1 MLLKEIAKK
10 SIYVLLIRI
19 LGVSLLFGFTLFL
32 TNFFPAEDVG
42 RYDFVRSVLNI
53 VGGIALLGTNQ
64 SIIYYSGMLEAK
76 NNLAS
81 IKPLYYK
88 MLKLIILSS
97 LLILLSFNLAF
108 SEKFISMVF
117 KKSDAY
123 NLILKTF
130 FALIFFTV
138 TMLNIDTI
146 RALQKTVI
154 SELFRNIFRYLPV
167 LLGAILIYILEKTQ
181 LIVDVYLIGFLI
193 LCFMSTACTFC
204 LIRKKRF
211 NKLPSFFFTY
221 KEIFFTS
228 YPMAISAIAYF
239 VMQGIDVLIL
249 TTYSSFESVAYYS
262 VAVKLSTLTAL
273 SLLSVNIV
281 VAPKIAEIY
290 EKRKTNELQLLIKKS
305 TRLIFVISIFL
316 LSFIFLFSDHILSL
330 FGPNYIVAG
339 TPLVIL
345 LSAQLYNSVSGPSA
359 IYLNMTGKQRVLNL
373 ILIIGLLTNIF
384 LNLYLIPNYG
394 MNGAAIATLVSLV
407 LWNSMAAIYI
417 YIKDS
422 IKVFLN

>member
-10 SIYVLLIRI
+10 SLYVLLIRI
-19 LGVSLLFGFTLFL
+19 LGVSVLFGFTLFL

-76 NNLAS
+76 KNLAS
-81 IKPLYYK
+81 IKPLYYR

-97 LLILLSFNLAF
+97 LLILLTFNFTF
-108 SEKFISMVF
+108 SEEFISRVF

-154 SELFRNIFRYLPV
+154 SELFRNIFRYVPV

-181 LIVDVYLIGFLI
+181 LIVDVYLIGFFV
-193 LCFMSTACTFC
+193 LCIFSTAYTYY
-204 LIRKKRF
+204 LIKKKTF
-211 NKLPSFFFTY
+211 NKSPIFLFTY
-221 KEIFFTS
+221 KEIFLTS
-228 YPMAISAIAYF
+228 SPMAISAIAYF
-239 VMQGIDVLIL
+239 IMQGIDVLIL

-262 VAVKLSTLTAL
+262 VAVKLSTLIAL

-305 TRLIFVISIFL
+305 TRLIFIISIFL
-316 LSFIFLFSDHILSL
+316 LSFIFLFSS
-330 FGPNYIVAG
+330 F
-339 TPLVIL
+339 
-345 LSAQLYNSVSGPSA
+345 
-359 IYLNMTGKQRVLNL
+359 
-373 ILIIGLLTNIF
+373 
-384 LNLYLIPNYG
+384 
-394 MNGAAIATLVSLV
+394 
-407 LWNSMAAIYI
+407 
-417 YIKDS
+417 
-422 IKVFLN
+422 

>member
-10 SIYVLLIRI
+10 SLYVLLIRI
-19 LGVSLLFGFTLFL
+19 LGVSVLFGFTLFL

-42 RYDFVRSVLNI
+42 KYDFVRSALNI

-97 LLILLSFNLAF
+97 LLILLTFNFAF
-108 SEKFISMVF
+108 SEEFISMVF

-154 SELFRNIFRYLPV
+154 SELFRNIFRYVPV

-193 LCFMSTACTFC
+193 LCFMSTAYAFC
-204 LIRKKRF
+204 LLRKKRF
-211 NKLPSFFFTY
+211 NKPPSFFFTY
-221 KEIFFTS
+221 KEIFLAS

-239 VMQGIDVLIL
+239 IMQGIDVLIL
-249 TTYSSFESVAYYS
+249 TIYSSFESVAYYS

-290 EKRKTNELQLLIKKS
+290 EKRKTDELQLLIKKS

-316 LSFIFLFSDHILSL
+316 LSFIFLFSEHILSL
-330 FGPNYIVAG
+330 FGPNYIVASA
-339 TPLVIL
+339 PLVIL
-345 LSAQLYNSVSGPSA
+345 LSAQLYNSLSGPSA

-373 ILIIGLLTNIF
+373 ILIVGLLTNIF

-417 YIKDS
+417 YFKDS

>member
-10 SIYVLLIRI
+10 SLYVLLIRI
-19 LGVSLLFGFTLFL
+19 LGVSVLFGFTLFL

-42 RYDFVRSVLNI
+42 KYDFVRSVLNI

-97 LLILLSFNLAF
+97 LLILLTFNFAF
-108 SEKFISMVF
+108 SEEFISMVF

-123 NLILKTF
+123 NLILKTL

-154 SELFRNIFRYLPV
+154 SELFRNIFRYVPV

-193 LCFMSTACTFC
+193 LCFMSTAYAFC
-204 LIRKKRF
+204 LLRKKRF
-211 NKLPSFFFTY
+211 NKPPSFFFTY
-221 KEIFFTS
+221 KEIFLAS

-239 VMQGIDVLIL
+239 IMQGIDVLIL
-249 TTYSSFESVAYYS
+249 TIYSSFESVAYYS

-290 EKRKTNELQLLIKKS
+290 EKRKTDELQLLIKKS

-316 LSFIFLFSDHILSL
+316 LSFIFLFSEHILSL
-330 FGPNYIVAG
+330 FGPNYIVASA
-339 TPLVIL
+339 PLVIL
-345 LSAQLYNSVSGPSA
+345 LSAQLYNSLSGPSA
-359 IYLNMTGKQRVLNL
+359 IYLNMTGKQRALNL

-417 YIKDS
+417 YFKDS

>member
-10 SIYVLLIRI
+10 SLYVLLIRI
-19 LGVSLLFGFTLFL
+19 LGVSVLFGFTLFL

-42 RYDFVRSVLNI
+42 KYDFVRSVLNI

-97 LLILLSFNLAF
+97 LLILLTFNFAF
-108 SEKFISMVF
+108 SEEFISMVF

-154 SELFRNIFRYLPV
+154 SELFRNIFRYVPV

-193 LCFMSTACTFC
+193 LCFMSTAYAFC
-204 LIRKKRF
+204 LLRKKRF
-211 NKLPSFFFTY
+211 NKPPSFFFTY
-221 KEIFFTS
+221 KEIFLAS

-239 VMQGIDVLIL
+239 IMQGIDVLIL

-290 EKRKTNELQLLIKKS
+290 EKRKTDELQLLIKKS

-316 LSFIFLFSDHILSL
+316 LSFIFLFSEHILSL
-330 FGPNYIVAG
+330 FGPNYIVASA
-339 TPLVIL
+339 PLVIL
-345 LSAQLYNSVSGPSA
+345 LSAQLYNSLSGPSA
-359 IYLNMTGKQRVLNL
+359 IYLNMTGKQRALNL

-417 YIKDS
+417 YFKDS

>member
-10 SIYVLLIRI
+10 SLYVLLIRI
-19 LGVSLLFGFTLFL
+19 LGVSVLFGFTLFL

-76 NNLAS
+76 KNLAS
-81 IKPLYYK
+81 IKPLYYR

-97 LLILLSFNLAF
+97 LLILLTFNFTF
-108 SEKFISMVF
+108 SEEFISMVF

-130 FALIFFTV
+130 FTLIFFTV

-154 SELFRNIFRYLPV
+154 SELFRNIFRYVPV

-193 LCFMSTACTFC
+193 LCLISTACTFF

-221 KEIFFTS
+221 KEIFLTS

-239 VMQGIDVLIL
+239 IMQGIDVLIL

-305 TRLIFVISIFL
+305 TRLIFIISIFL
-316 LSFIFLFSDHILSL
+316 LSFIFLFSEHILYL
-330 FGPNYIVAG
+330 FGPNYIVAS

-359 IYLNMTGKQRVLNL
+359 IYLNMTGKQRVLNW

-407 LWNSMAAIYI
+407 LWKSMAAIYI

>member
-10 SIYVLLIRI
+10 SLFVLLIRI
-19 LGVSLLFGFTLFL
+19 LGVSVLFGFTLFL

-42 RYDFVRSVLNI
+42 KYDFVRSVLNI

-97 LLILLSFNLAF
+97 LVILLSFNLAF
-108 SEKFISMVF
+108 SEEFISMVF

-154 SELFRNIFRYLPV
+154 SELFRNIFRYGPV

-204 LIRKKRF
+204 LIKKKRF
-211 NKLPSFFFTY
+211 NKPPSFFFTY
-221 KEIFFTS
+221 KEIFLTS
-228 YPMAISAIAYF
+228 SPMAISAIAYF
-239 VMQGIDVLIL
+239 IMQGIDVLIL

-290 EKRKTNELQLLIKKS
+290 EKRKKNELQLLIKKS
-305 TRLIFVISIFL
+305 TRLIFVISMFL
-316 LSFIFLFSDHILSL
+316 LSFIFLFSEYILHL
-330 FGPNYIVAG
+330 FGPNYIVAS

-417 YIKDS
+417 YTKDS

>member
-10 SIYVLLIRI
+10 SLYVLLIRI
-19 LGVSLLFGFTLFL
+19 LGVSVLFGFTLFL

-42 RYDFVRSVLNI
+42 KYDFVRSVLNI

-76 NNLAS
+76 KNLAS
-81 IKPLYYK
+81 IKPLYYR

-97 LLILLSFNLAF
+97 LLILLTFNFTF
-108 SEKFISMVF
+108 SEEFISRVF

-154 SELFRNIFRYLPV
+154 SELFRNIFRYVPV

-193 LCFMSTACTFC
+193 LCLISTACTFF

-221 KEIFFTS
+221 KEIFLTS

-239 VMQGIDVLIL
+239 IMQGIDVLIL

-305 TRLIFVISIFL
+305 TRLIFIISIFL
-316 LSFIFLFSDHILSL
+316 LSFIFLFSEHILSL
-330 FGPNYIVAG
+330 FGPNYIVAS
-339 TPLVIL
+339 TALVIL

-359 IYLNMTGKQRVLNL
+359 IYLNMTGKQRVLNW

>member
-1 MLLKEIAKK
+1 
-10 SIYVLLIRI
+10 
-19 LGVSLLFGFTLFL
+19 
-32 TNFFPAEDVG
+32 
-42 RYDFVRSVLNI
+42 
-53 VGGIALLGTNQ
+53 
-64 SIIYYSGMLEAK
+64 MLEAK

-97 LLILLSFNLAF
+97 LLILLTFNFAF
-108 SEKFISMVF
+108 SEEFISMVF

-130 FALIFFTV
+130 FALMFFTV

-154 SELFRNIFRYLPV
+154 SELFRNIFRYVPV

-193 LCFMSTACTFC
+193 LCFMSTAYALC
-204 LIRKKRF
+204 LLRKKRF
-211 NKLPSFFFTY
+211 NKPPSFFFTY
-221 KEIFFTS
+221 KEIFLTS

-239 VMQGIDVLIL
+239 IMQGIDVLIL

-290 EKRKTNELQLLIKKS
+290 EKRKTDELQLLIKKS

-316 LSFIFLFSDHILSL
+316 LSFIFLFSEHILSL
-330 FGPNYIVAG
+330 FGPNYVVAS

-345 LSAQLYNSVSGPSA
+345 LSAQLYNSLSGPSA

-417 YIKDS
+417 YTKDS

>member
-10 SIYVLLIRI
+10 SLFVLLIRI
-19 LGVSLLFGFTLFL
+19 LGVSVLFGFTLFL

-76 NNLAS
+76 KNLAS
-81 IKPLYYK
+81 IKPLYYR

-97 LLILLSFNLAF
+97 LLILLTFNFTF
-108 SEKFISMVF
+108 SEEFISRVF

-154 SELFRNIFRYLPV
+154 SELFRNIFRYGPV

-204 LIRKKRF
+204 LIKKKRF
-211 NKLPSFFFTY
+211 NKPPSFFFTY
-221 KEIFFTS
+221 KEIFLTS
-228 YPMAISAIAYF
+228 SPMAISAIAYF
-239 VMQGIDVLIL
+239 IMQGIDVLIL

-290 EKRKTNELQLLIKKS
+290 EKRKKNELQLLIKKS
-305 TRLIFVISIFL
+305 TRLIFVISMFL
-316 LSFIFLFSDHILSL
+316 LSFIFLFSEYILHL
-330 FGPNYIVAG
+330 FGPNYIVAS

-359 IYLNMTGKQRVLNL
+359 IYLNMTGKQRVLNW

>member
-1 MLLKEIAKK
+1 MLSKEIAKK
-10 SIYVLLIRI
+10 SLYVLLIRI
-19 LGVSLLFGFTLFL
+19 LGVSVLFGFTLFL

-42 RYDFVRSVLNI
+42 KYDFVRSVLNI

-76 NNLAS
+76 KNLAS
-81 IKPLYYK
+81 IKPLYYR

-97 LLILLSFNLAF
+97 LLILLTFNFTF
-108 SEKFISMVF
+108 SEEFISRVF

-154 SELFRNIFRYLPV
+154 SELFRNIFRYVPV

-193 LCFMSTACTFC
+193 LCLISTACTFF

-221 KEIFFTS
+221 KEIFLTS

-239 VMQGIDVLIL
+239 IMQGIDVLIL

-305 TRLIFVISIFL
+305 TRLIFIISIFL
-316 LSFIFLFSDHILSL
+316 LSFIFLFSEHILSL
-330 FGPNYIVAG
+330 FGPNYIVAS
-339 TPLVIL
+339 TALVIL

-359 IYLNMTGKQRVLNL
+359 IYLNMTGKQRVLNW

>member
-10 SIYVLLIRI
+10 SLYVLLIRI
-19 LGVSLLFGFTLFL
+19 LGVSVLFGFTLFL

-76 NNLAS
+76 KNLAS
-81 IKPLYYK
+81 IKPLYYR

-97 LLILLSFNLAF
+97 LLILLTFNFTF
-108 SEKFISMVF
+108 SEEFISRVF

-154 SELFRNIFRYLPV
+154 SELFRNIFRYVPV

-193 LCFMSTACTFC
+193 LCLISTACTFF

-221 KEIFFTS
+221 KEIFLTS

-239 VMQGIDVLIL
+239 IMQGIDVLIL

-305 TRLIFVISIFL
+305 TRLIFIISIFL
-316 LSFIFLFSDHILSL
+316 LSFIFLFSEHILSL
-330 FGPNYIVAG
+330 FGPNYIVAS
-339 TPLVIL
+339 TALVIL

-359 IYLNMTGKQRVLNL
+359 IYLNMTGKQRVLNW

>member
-10 SIYVLLIRI
+10 SLYVLLIRI
-19 LGVSLLFGFTLFL
+19 LGVSVLFGFTLFL

-42 RYDFVRSVLNI
+42 RYDFVRSALNI

-64 SIIYYSGMLEAK
+64 SIIYYSGILEAK

-97 LLILLSFNLAF
+97 LIILLSFNLAF
-108 SEKFISMVF
+108 SEEFISMVF

-154 SELFRNIFRYLPV
+154 SELFRNIFRYVPV

-204 LIRKKRF
+204 LIKKKRF
-211 NKLPSFFFTY
+211 NKPPSFFFTY
-221 KEIFFTS
+221 KEILLTS
-228 YPMAISAIAYF
+228 SPMAISAIAYF
-239 VMQGIDVLIL
+239 IMQGIDVLIL

-290 EKRKTNELQLLIKKS
+290 EKRKKNELQLLIKKS
-305 TRLIFVISIFL
+305 TRLIFVISMFL
-316 LSFIFLFSDHILSL
+316 LSFIFLFSEHILHL
-330 FGPNYIVAG
+330 FGPNYIVAS

-417 YIKDS
+417 YTKDS

>member
-10 SIYVLLIRI
+10 SLYVLLIRI
-19 LGVSLLFGFTLFL
+19 LGVSVLFGFTLFL

-42 RYDFVRSVLNI
+42 KYDFVRSVLNI

-97 LLILLSFNLAF
+97 LLILLTFNFAF
-108 SEKFISMVF
+108 SEEFISMVF

-154 SELFRNIFRYLPV
+154 SELFRNIFRYVPV

-193 LCFMSTACTFC
+193 LCFMSTAYAFC
-204 LIRKKRF
+204 LLRKKRF
-211 NKLPSFFFTY
+211 NKPPSFFFTY
-221 KEIFFTS
+221 KEIFLAS

-239 VMQGIDVLIL
+239 IMQGIDVLIL
-249 TTYSSFESVAYYS
+249 TIYSSFESVAYYS

-290 EKRKTNELQLLIKKS
+290 EKRKTDELQLLIKKS

-316 LSFIFLFSDHILSL
+316 LSFIFLFSEHILSL
-330 FGPNYIVAG
+330 FGPNYIVASA
-339 TPLVIL
+339 PLVIL
-345 LSAQLYNSVSGPSA
+345 LSAQLYNSLSGPSA
-359 IYLNMTGKQRVLNL
+359 IYLNMTGKQRALNL

-417 YIKDS
+417 YFKDS

>member
-10 SIYVLLIRI
+10 SLYVLLIRI
-19 LGVSLLFGFTLFL
+19 LGVSVLFGFTLFL

-64 SIIYYSGMLEAK
+64 SIIYYSGILEAK

-97 LLILLSFNLAF
+97 LIILLSFNLAF
-108 SEKFISMVF
+108 SEEFISMVF

-154 SELFRNIFRYLPV
+154 SELFRNIFRYVPV

-204 LIRKKRF
+204 LIKKKRF
-211 NKLPSFFFTY
+211 NKPPSFFFTY
-221 KEIFFTS
+221 KEILLTS
-228 YPMAISAIAYF
+228 SPMAISAIAYF
-239 VMQGIDVLIL
+239 IMQGIDVLIL

-290 EKRKTNELQLLIKKS
+290 EKRKKNELQLLIKKS
-305 TRLIFVISIFL
+305 TRLIFVISMFL
-316 LSFIFLFSDHILSL
+316 LSFIFLFSEHILHL
-330 FGPNYIVAG
+330 FGPNYIVAS

-359 IYLNMTGKQRVLNL
+359 IYLNMTGKQRVLNW
-373 ILIIGLLTNIF
+373 ILIIGLLANIF
-384 LNLYLIPNYG
+384 LNLCLIPNYG

>member
-10 SIYVLLIRI
+10 SLYVLLIRI
-19 LGVSLLFGFTLFL
+19 LGVSVLFGFTLFL

-42 RYDFVRSVLNI
+42 KYDFVRSALNI

-97 LLILLSFNLAF
+97 LLILLTFNFAF
-108 SEKFISMVF
+108 SEEFISMVF

-154 SELFRNIFRYLPV
+154 SELFRNIFRYVPV

-193 LCFMSTACTFC
+193 LCFMSTAYAFC
-204 LIRKKRF
+204 LLRKKRF
-211 NKLPSFFFTY
+211 NKPPSFFFTY
-221 KEIFFTS
+221 KEIFLAS

-239 VMQGIDVLIL
+239 IMQGIDVLIL
-249 TTYSSFESVAYYS
+249 TIYSSFESVAYYS

-290 EKRKTNELQLLIKKS
+290 EKRKTDELQLLIKKS

-316 LSFIFLFSDHILSL
+316 LSFIFLFSEHILSL
-330 FGPNYIVAG
+330 FGPNYIVASA
-339 TPLVIL
+339 PLVIL
-345 LSAQLYNSVSGPSA
+345 LSAQLYNSLSGPSA
-359 IYLNMTGKQRVLNL
+359 IYLNMTGKQRALNL

-417 YIKDS
+417 YFKDS

>member
-10 SIYVLLIRI
+10 SLFVLLIRI
-19 LGVSLLFGFTLFL
+19 LGVSVLFGFTLFL

-76 NNLAS
+76 KNLAS
-81 IKPLYYK
+81 IKPLYYR

-97 LLILLSFNLAF
+97 LLILLTFNFTF
-108 SEKFISMVF
+108 SEEFISRVF

-154 SELFRNIFRYLPV
+154 SELFRNIFRYVPV

-193 LCFMSTACTFC
+193 LCLISTACTFF

-221 KEIFFTS
+221 KEIFLTS

-239 VMQGIDVLIL
+239 IMQGIDVLIL

-290 EKRKTNELQLLIKKS
+290 EKRKKNELQLLIKKS
-305 TRLIFVISIFL
+305 TRLIFVISMFL
-316 LSFIFLFSDHILSL
+316 LSFIFLFSEYILHL
-330 FGPNYIVAG
+330 FGPNYIVAS

-417 YIKDS
+417 YTKDS

>member
-1 MLLKEIAKK
+1 
-10 SIYVLLIRI
+10 
-19 LGVSLLFGFTLFL
+19 
-32 TNFFPAEDVG
+32 
-42 RYDFVRSVLNI
+42 
-53 VGGIALLGTNQ
+53 
-64 SIIYYSGMLEAK
+64 
-76 NNLAS
+76 
-81 IKPLYYK
+81 
-88 MLKLIILSS
+88 
-97 LLILLSFNLAF
+97 
-108 SEKFISMVF
+108 
-117 KKSDAY
+117 
-123 NLILKTF
+123 
-130 FALIFFTV
+130 
-138 TMLNIDTI
+138 
-146 RALQKTVI
+146 
-154 SELFRNIFRYLPV
+154 
-167 LLGAILIYILEKTQ
+167 
-181 LIVDVYLIGFLI
+181 
-193 LCFMSTACTFC
+193 MSTACTFC

>member
-10 SIYVLLIRI
+10 SLYVLLIRI
-19 LGVSLLFGFTLFL
+19 LGVSVLFGFTLFL

-42 RYDFVRSVLNI
+42 KYDFVRSVLNI

-97 LLILLSFNLAF
+97 LLILLTFNFAF
-108 SEKFISMVF
+108 SEEFISMVF

-154 SELFRNIFRYLPV
+154 SELFRNIFRYVPV

-193 LCFMSTACTFC
+193 LCFMSTAYAFC
-204 LIRKKRF
+204 LLRKKRF
-211 NKLPSFFFTY
+211 NKPPSFFFTY
-221 KEIFFTS
+221 KEIFLAS

-239 VMQGIDVLIL
+239 IMQGIDVLIL
-249 TTYSSFESVAYYS
+249 TIYSSFESVAYYS

-290 EKRKTNELQLLIKKS
+290 EKRKTDELQLLIKKS

-316 LSFIFLFSDHILSL
+316 LSFIFLFSEHILSL
-330 FGPNYIVAG
+330 FGPNYIVASA
-339 TPLVIL
+339 PLVIL
-345 LSAQLYNSVSGPSA
+345 LSAQLYNSLSGPSA

-417 YIKDS
+417 YFKDS

>member
-10 SIYVLLIRI
+10 SLYVLLIRI
-19 LGVSLLFGFTLFL
+19 LGVSVLFGFTLFL

-97 LLILLSFNLAF
+97 LIILLSFNLAF
-108 SEKFISMVF
+108 SEEFISMVF
-117 KKSDAY
+117 KKGDAY

-154 SELFRNIFRYLPV
+154 SELFRNIFRYVPV

-204 LIRKKRF
+204 LIKKKRF
-211 NKLPSFFFTY
+211 NKPPSFFFTY
-221 KEIFFTS
+221 KEILLTS
-228 YPMAISAIAYF
+228 SPMAISAIAYF
-239 VMQGIDVLIL
+239 IMQGIDVLIL

-290 EKRKTNELQLLIKKS
+290 EKRKKNELQLLIKKS
-305 TRLIFVISIFL
+305 TRLIFVISMFL
-316 LSFIFLFSDHILSL
+316 LSFIFLFSEHILHL
-330 FGPNYIVAG
+330 FGPNYIVAS

-417 YIKDS
+417 YTKDS

>member
-10 SIYVLLIRI
+10 SLYVLLIRI
-19 LGVSLLFGFTLFL
+19 LGVSVLFGFTLFL

-42 RYDFVRSVLNI
+42 KYDFVRSVLNI

-97 LLILLSFNLAF
+97 LLILLTFNFAF
-108 SEKFISMVF
+108 SEEFISMVF

-154 SELFRNIFRYLPV
+154 SELFRNIFRYVPV

-193 LCFMSTACTFC
+193 LCFMSTAYAFC
-204 LIRKKRF
+204 LLRKTRF
-211 NKLPSFFFTY
+211 NKPPSFFFTY
-221 KEIFFTS
+221 KEIFLTS

-239 VMQGIDVLIL
+239 IMQGIDVLIL
-249 TTYSSFESVAYYS
+249 TIYSSFESVAYYS

-290 EKRKTNELQLLIKKS
+290 EKRKTDELQLLIKKS

-316 LSFIFLFSDHILSL
+316 LSFIFLFSEHILSL
-330 FGPNYIVAG
+330 FGPDYIVASA
-339 TPLVIL
+339 PLVIL
-345 LSAQLYNSVSGPSA
+345 LSAQLYNSLSGPSA
-359 IYLNMTGKQRVLNL
+359 IYLNMTGKQRALNL

-417 YIKDS
+417 YFKDS

>member
-1 MLLKEIAKK
+1 
-10 SIYVLLIRI
+10 
-19 LGVSLLFGFTLFL
+19 
-32 TNFFPAEDVG
+32 
-42 RYDFVRSVLNI
+42 
-53 VGGIALLGTNQ
+53 
-64 SIIYYSGMLEAK
+64 
-76 NNLAS
+76 
-81 IKPLYYK
+81 

-97 LLILLSFNLAF
+97 LLILLTFNLAF
-108 SEKFISMVF
+108 SEEFISMVF

-130 FALIFFTV
+130 FALIFFTL

-154 SELFRNIFRYLPV
+154 SELFRNIFRYVPV

-181 LIVDVYLIGFLI
+181 LIVDVYLIGFFV
-193 LCFMSTACTFC
+193 LCIFSTAYTYY
-204 LIRKKRF
+204 LIKKKTF
-211 NKLPSFFFTY
+211 NKSPIFLFTY
-221 KEIFFTS
+221 KEIFLTS

-239 VMQGIDVLIL
+239 IMQGIDVLIL

-262 VAVKLSTLTAL
+262 VAVKLSTLIAL

-305 TRLIFVISIFL
+305 TRLIFIISIFL
-316 LSFIFLFSDHILSL
+316 LSFIFLFSEYILSL
-330 FGPNYIVAG
+330 FGPNYIVAS

-359 IYLNMTGKQRVLNL
+359 IYLNMTGKQRVLNW

-384 LNLYLIPNYG
+384 LNLCLIPNYG

-422 IKVFLN
+422 IKVFLT